1 MSNNKVN
8 NPFEKEEN
16 LTTWFE
22 KDKGYNTLKQNLEK
36 QIIHNNNNNTMQQA
50 SRNKF
55 LAPIIIGVGALAAL
69 TLVATSGVMSNLLGN
84 QAGLTQ
90 VVAAEQERQD
100 ANQGKMLHQVST
112 VDINNNDNREYY
124 QAIDAKYMEWAKDND
139 PYYEEY
145 AETGDIDFIGEFDEA
160 YQEITTT
167 ESYSYDNK
175 FLNLAK
181 NSDGDVIFADMQLGD
196 KFYFYDSFYDEYASD
211 IAIPTELFEMPAFY
225 CEPDQGLIESTFK
238 DMEDSFGYE
247 GSGITEEQINKMD
260 RASEIFDAIHN
271 PATLISNQ
279 KLFNLLKDNAD
290 IVEEVGTINID
301 DKKLVEFKISDPFS
315 EIESSKDTEYFNYGS
330 PDTTLRF
337 DAKDLSLYQVV
348 NIATI
353 DEKSYTLDTM
363 TFEVNEFIDYDE
375 DIFSTDNYGFD
386 QQDIGINN
394 MFNPGCFFNDEE
406 LPTEV
411 YDVFAS
417 NFITKNKA
425 MNDLYLPDAEEP
437 NFEEME
443 RILQNLSDNELEEYS
458 NLKNQGVI
466 SQEVLDAAEEYINFE
481 TGMMGPLG
489 PIDGPGFVE
498 EISDEE
504 KESILSDLGL
514 QESYDNL
521 TAQVSMSPVGLSIFY
536 SDPEQEEGSNSQSL
550 SIESFDTD
558 IFGGPFG
565 PVLPSI
571 VQCDMFVEYN
581 NPAVL
586 SNGLTK
592 LNPDGDNF
600 YAYFSDDEISD
611 PTEEELEKC
620 GDRFEGEF
628 KKVSITPL
636 NSVTINGESVNIMIS
651 SYGSDDEAID
661 SIVEQI
667 KLD

>member
-1 MSNNKVN
+1 
-8 NPFEKEEN
+8 
-16 LTTWFE
+16 
-22 KDKGYNTLKQNLEK
+22 
-36 QIIHNNNNNTMQQA
+36 
-50 SRNKF
+50 
-55 LAPIIIGVGALAAL
+55 
-69 TLVATSGVMSNLLGN
+69 
-84 QAGLTQ
+84 
-90 VVAAEQERQD
+90 
-100 ANQGKMLHQVST
+100 
-112 VDINNNDNREYY
+112 
-124 QAIDAKYMEWAKDND
+124 
-139 PYYEEY
+139 
-145 AETGDIDFIGEFDEA
+145 
-160 YQEITTT
+160 
-167 ESYSYDNK
+167 
-175 FLNLAK
+175 
-181 NSDGDVIFADMQLGD
+181 
-196 KFYFYDSFYDEYASD
+196 
-211 IAIPTELFEMPAFY
+211 
-225 CEPDQGLIESTFK
+225 
-238 DMEDSFGYE
+238 
-247 GSGITEEQINKMD
+247 
-260 RASEIFDAIHN
+260 
-271 PATLISNQ
+271 
-279 KLFNLLKDNAD
+279 
-290 IVEEVGTINID
+290 
-301 DKKLVEFKISDPFS
+301 
-315 EIESSKDTEYFNYGS
+315 
-330 PDTTLRF
+330 
-337 DAKDLSLYQVV
+337 
-348 NIATI
+348 
-353 DEKSYTLDTM
+353 
-363 TFEVNEFIDYDE
+363 
-375 DIFSTDNYGFD
+375 
-386 QQDIGINN
+386 
-394 MFNPGCFFNDEE
+394 
-406 LPTEV
+406 
-411 YDVFAS
+411 
-417 NFITKNKA
+417 